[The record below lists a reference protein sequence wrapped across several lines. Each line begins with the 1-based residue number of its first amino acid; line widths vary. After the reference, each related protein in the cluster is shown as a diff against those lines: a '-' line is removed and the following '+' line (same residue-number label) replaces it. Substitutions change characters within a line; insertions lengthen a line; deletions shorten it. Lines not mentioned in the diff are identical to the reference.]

1 MACQMA
7 AKQFFW
13 QSIKVVLCMVPVQL
27 LFSSKALSCS
37 KEETS
42 MARVVREI
50 IFILPLGVYAPN
62 FTQVP
67 LKPPR
72 AHRHITPHPFI
83 DEVSIVRALNA
94 SPD

>member
-1 MACQMA
+1 
-7 AKQFFW
+7 
-13 QSIKVVLCMVPVQL
+13 
-27 LFSSKALSCS
+27 
-37 KEETS
+37 
-42 MARVVREI
+42 MARVVRVI

-67 LKPPR
+67 LKPPH

>member
-1 MACQMA
+1 MA
-7 AKQFFW
+7 AKQFFLAEH
-13 QSIKVVLCMVPVQL
+13 QSGSLHGSSATTVFIKSSE
-27 LFSSKALSCS
+27 LFK
-37 KEETS
+37 
-42 MARVVREI
+42 RGNINGQVVREI

-72 AHRHITPHPFI
+72 ARRHITPHPFI